1 MVSGPR
7 LRSTSSGSHTHQHR
21 GWQPADWLP
30 YPIHRL
36 HDSNRLRSLG
46 SRRDRGRQKGNV
58 WTGSRNCWGRNIP
71 HWRFATF
78 SAKPAWS
85 SAGLLVIPPPRQA
98 LLQDRMARRFRSQHN
113 VGHSGCSRH
122 LYSRDRRDWALH
134 LTLDSDLDYL
144 IEDADCLLLHDEN
157 ERTASAA
164 QTRSLGSVNAQAGFG
179 LSFLGV
185 AIFTIFLL

>member
-1 MVSGPR
+1 MHNWPT

-98 LLQDRMARRFRSQHN
+98 LLQDRMARCIRGQHN
-113 VGHSGCSRH
+113 VGHRGCSRH
-122 LYSRDRRDWALH
+122 LYSRNRRYWALH
-134 LTLDSDLDYL
+134 FALDPDSSHLVR
-144 IEDADCLLLHDEN
+144 DADYPLLFGEN